1 MILVVCPW
9 LFSKNFRGLAIFPFI
24 FLKDKSLKENKRM
37 LFHEN
42 IHLRQQLEML
52 WLFFFLWYGIEFII
66 RWIQFKNPLQAYLN
80 ISFEKEAYA
89 NEHNLNYL
97 KNRKFAAFYRY
108 L

>member
-24 FLKDKSLKENKRM
+24 FLKDKVLKENQTM
-37 LFHEN
+37 LHHEK
-42 IHLRQQLEML
+42 IHFRQQIEML
-52 WLFFFLWYGIEFII
+52 LVFFYLWYLIEFLI
-66 RWIQFKNPLQAYLN
+66 RWIQFKNPTQAYAN

-89 NEHNLNYL
+89 NESNFNYL
-97 KNRKFAAFYRY
+97 KNRKFAAFARY